1 MDSLIASKIAIM
13 LQESIL
19 NGEIVKDSPMKILT
33 KGIEIMESFPN
44 MSGEQRKIMLI
55 KVVEKIAAGAD
66 GIAGTEDDIIP
77 VNVVTSLKLLLEKDL
92 IGDIV
97 EVITS
102 AAKGE
107 FNINKAKESAIEVV
121 EVTKVCCPSFLSK
134 FTKMLKK

>member
-44 MSGEQRKIMLI
+44 MSGEQKKIMI
-55 KVVEKIAAGAD
+55 VKVVEKIAAGAD
-66 GIAGTEDDIIP
+66 GIVGTEDDIIP
-77 VNVVTSLKLLLEKDL
+77 GNVVASLKMLLEQDL

-97 EVITS
+97 GVITS

-107 FNINKAKESAIEVV
+107 FNINKAVEVV
-121 EVTKVCCPSFLSK
+121 NDVVKLSNDCCPSLLSQIK
-134 FTKMLKK
+134 KMLKK